1 MAPGQIEKK
10 GALGREFTQVRF
22 GRLYRE
28 QGRAVLAYAL
38 RRVEDPEDAA
48 DVVAETFLVAW
59 RRLDEVPIGAR
70 ERLWLYAVAR
80 RVTAN
85 LRRAEGRR
93 SRLAER
99 LAESLRS
106 ELVTNPA
113 PGGEAAEV
121 LRAMGDLEEED
132 RELLLLVSWE
142 ELSRVR
148 RQRSSESPR
157 SRRAVACTA
166 PGVGCGPCWS
176 NANRREV
183 EARNSTWRKQD
194 EDA

>member
-10 GALGREFTQVRF
+10 RALGQELAKVRF

-38 RRVEDPEDAA
+38 RRVENPEDAA

-59 RRLDEVPIGAR
+59 RRLDQVPVGAR

-106 ELVTNPA
+106 ELVPDPA

-121 LRAMGDLEEED
+121 LRAMGDLGEED
-132 RELLLLVSWE
+132 RELLLLVTWE
-142 ELSRVR
+142 ELSPGQAANVLGI
-148 RQRSSESPR
+148 SSLATR
-157 SRRAVACTA
+157 SRLHRA
-166 PGVGCGPCWS
+166 
-176 NANRREV
+176 RRRLRALLEDGGSTGRRNPELDTE
-183 EARNSTWRKQD
+183 EAR
-194 EDA
+194 